1 MLLKPI
7 PTYPKSL
14 LIRASCITLCL
25 FYLLGLF
32 NGLVI
37 EVLHEASHALDA
49 GTHQHGNE
57 GHHSFF
63 ANHQTVDY
71 SSLEAMAGHS
81 HEALET
87 LKDLLEANQPDEQ
100 KSKDEVTFTL
110 DKHFVE
116 EARITSEINTLQVN
130 DRNWAYQGI
139 TSFWSQS
146 VITPPPKYS

>member
-7 PTYPKSL
+7 QTYPKSL

-49 GTHQHGNE
+49 GTHQHGGE
-57 GHHSFF
+57 GYHNFF
-63 ANHQTVDY
+63 TDHQTIDY

-81 HEALET
+81 HEALEA

-100 KSKDEVTFTL
+100 ESKDEVTFTL

-116 EARITSEINTLQVN
+116 ETRIASEIYVLRAGNG
-130 DRNWAYQGI
+130 NWAYQDI
-139 TSFWSQS
+139 TPFWYQG
-146 VITPPPKYS
+146 VITPPPKNC